1 MKLITSLLFFTV
13 IILISCRSSSEPENH
28 QFEVNVPYGTWVYLG
43 NVDSISIYYSTS
55 QFEQD
60 KPGIAFEK
68 EYVFIERTS
77 GWCATPPLTF
87 FNVEGK
93 WEVFD
98 DNTLKITCSN
108 WIDENYGRLMEI
120 ISLNN
125 NELKVIFR
133 SLPE

>member
-1 MKLITSLLFFTV
+1 MIISLVITM
-13 IILISCRSSSEPENH
+13 IILISCKSSSEPKYYQIE
-28 QFEVNVPYGTWVYLG
+28 ENVPYGIWVYSG
-43 NVDSISIYYSTS
+43 SDDSISIYYPTN
-55 QFEQD
+55 QFEED
-60 KPGIAFEK
+60 KPGFAIK
-68 EYVFIERTS
+68 EDNVFIERTS

-108 WIDENYGRLMEI
+108 WIDENYSRLMEI
-120 ISLNN
+120 VSLDNG
-125 NELKVIFR
+125 ELKVIFR